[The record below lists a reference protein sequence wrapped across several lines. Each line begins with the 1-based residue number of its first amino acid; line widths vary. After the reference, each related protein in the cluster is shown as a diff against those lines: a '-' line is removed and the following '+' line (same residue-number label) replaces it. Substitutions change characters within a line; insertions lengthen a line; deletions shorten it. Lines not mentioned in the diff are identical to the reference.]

1 MRLKPW
7 AAQRVTEREPQP
19 NQCMVRLRGVNRAT
33 VMAVCRGWSWVL
45 TCCCNPDGQMPEE
58 GKDDFAEDDS
68 YQTFYTE
75 TGACA

>member
-1 MRLKPW
+1 MAFALVRD
-7 AAQRVTEREPQP
+7 
-19 NQCMVRLRGVNRAT
+19 CMEHLRGVNRAT
-33 VMAVCRGWSWVL
+33 VMAVCRGGSWVL